1 MTRRYTRPRA
11 YAPDPGA
18 PGQTCDAPGCDKLGE
33 YRAPRSRAAL
43 TDYLWFCLDH
53 VREYNSAWDYYR
65 GMSPGQIEAEVRSD
79 TGWQRPTWPLGQ
91 LGTAPSP
98 GLGAE
103 DAIRDPLGVLGG
115 RQRQAEPPC
124 QASPPGL
131 SEPLST
137 LGLEWPVS
145 LDQLKMRYK
154 ELAKR
159 HHPDRN
165 GGDRAAEERLK
176 RVNLAYAAVRRYLT
190 GGTPLAATG

>member
-43 TDYLWFCLDH
+43 NDYLWFCLDH

-91 LGTAPSP
+91 LGSVSSA
-98 GLGAE
+98 GRGAE
-103 DAIRDPLGVLGG
+103 DTILDSLDILGG
-115 RQRQAEPPC
+115 RRRAAEPPR

-131 SEPLST
+131 REPLSI

-145 LDQLKMRYK
+145 LDQLKVRYK

>member
-1 MTRRYTRPRA
+1 MTRRPTRPRA

-91 LGTAPSP
+91 LGAASSA
-98 GLGAE
+98 GHGAE
-103 DAIRDPLGVLGG
+103 DTILDPLGVLGG
-115 RQRQAEPPC
+115 RRRPAEPPR

-131 SEPLST
+131 REPLST

-145 LDQLKMRYK
+145 LDQLKLRYK

-176 RVNLAYAAVRRYLT
+176 SVNLAYAAVRRYLT

>member
-91 LGTAPSP
+91 LGSAPSP

-103 DAIRDPLGVLGG
+103 DAIRDPLGVLSG
-115 RQRQAEPPC
+115 RQRQAEPPR

>member
-1 MTRRYTRPRA
+1 MTRRTTRPRA

-18 PGQTCDAPGCDKLGE
+18 PGQTCAAPGCERLGE
-33 YRAPRSRAAL
+33 YRAPRSRRAL
-43 TDYLWFCLDH
+43 NDYLWLCLDH
-53 VREYNSAWDYYR
+53 VREYNASWDYYR
-65 GMSPGQIEAEVRSD
+65 DMSPGQIEAEVRAD
-79 TGWQRPTWPLGQ
+79 TGWQRPTWPLGR
-91 LGTAPSP
+91 LGTGPAT
-98 GLGAE
+98 LDEA
-103 DAIRDPLGVLGG
+103 AFHDPLGVMG
-115 RQRQAEPPC
+115 RHRAGSPPRE
-124 QASPPGL
+124 ASPPGL
-131 SEPLST
+131 HEPLST

-176 RVNLAYAAVRRYLT
+176 NVNLAYAAVRRYLT